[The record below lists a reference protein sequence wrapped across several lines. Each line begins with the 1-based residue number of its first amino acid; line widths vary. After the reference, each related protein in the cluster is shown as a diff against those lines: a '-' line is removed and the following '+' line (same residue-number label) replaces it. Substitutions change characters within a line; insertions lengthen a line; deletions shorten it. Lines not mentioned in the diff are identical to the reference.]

1 MSRQT
6 VRGLWG
12 LGIVLLCASCT
23 TTEPGGGHA
32 EQPVEA
38 AASMPEGPAPAL
50 FSTVWDMTEYLS
62 ADGALQPRLEGSM
75 VHLEISLG
83 GASGSAGANKFFG
96 SVTLDGSKIRISATG
111 STMMMGTPELMAQEN
126 RFLQHVQ
133 DARMYQIVGEEL
145 RLLDGEGRVLLKFK
159 PRVEPALT
167 SNVWNAVGV
176 NNGKGGVASILPGT
190 EITIQFRDDGHVVG
204 SSGCNSFMGTYET
217 EGGSIAFGPLAGTR
231 KTCAV
236 PQGIMEQ
243 ESAFLQ
249 SLENSSHWN
258 IRDDALELRDASGSL
273 QAKFTIGEPRL

>member
-6 VRGLWG
+6 VWGLWV
-12 LGIVLLCASCT
+12 LGGVLLSASCRAPDT
-23 TTEPGGGHA
+23 GGGHA
-32 EQPVEA
+32 EQPVRA
-38 AASMPEGPAPAL
+38 AAPMPDGTEPGL
-50 FSTVWDMTEYLS
+50 FFTDWEMQDCLA
-62 ADGALQPRLEGSM
+62 ADGSM
-75 VHLEISLG
+75 VPRLDRSRVTLKLTRG
-83 GASGSAGANKFFG
+83 GVSGSAGANKFFG
-96 SVTLDGSKIRISATG
+96 SVTLDGSKIRISAAG

-126 RFLQHVQ
+126 HFLQHVQ
-133 DARMYQIVGEEL
+133 DTRMYQIVGEEL

-190 EITIQFRDDGHVVG
+190 EITIQFRDDGHVIG

-217 EGGSIAFGPLAGTR
+217 EGGSVAFGPLAGTR

-236 PQGIMEQ
+236 PEGIMEQ

-273 QAKFTIGEPRL
+273 QAKFTIGDARL